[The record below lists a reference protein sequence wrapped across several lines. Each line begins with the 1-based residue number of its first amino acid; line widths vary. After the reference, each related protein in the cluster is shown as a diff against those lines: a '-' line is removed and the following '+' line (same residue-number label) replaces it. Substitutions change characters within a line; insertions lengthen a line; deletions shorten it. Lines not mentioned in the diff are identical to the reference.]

1 MTSFNIDMREY
12 NQWMKNLE
20 RARDDLD
27 DEVFVTL
34 LRNLAAE
41 VLEKTK
47 KRTPVRTGN
56 LRNSWKLGDILI
68 YGNIVGIEIINE
80 AHHAGESYEQL
91 YGKENTG
98 YYASQ
103 IEYGFNFPDGRHYEG
118 RFMLTLSMNEVRSRI
133 PREFNAAFT
142 RWARAK
148 GI

>member
-1 MTSFNIDMREY
+1 MNITVDTSEY
-12 NQWMKNLE
+12 RQWLKNLE
-20 RARDDLD
+20 KAKDNLN
-27 DEVFVTL
+27 DEMFKNLL
-34 LRNLAAE
+34 LRLAEEILA
-41 VLEKTK
+41 KTK

-56 LRNSWKLGDILI
+56 LRNSWQLGRIMT
-68 YGNIVGIEIINE
+68 YGNIIGIEIINDAYHE
-80 AHHAGESYEQL
+80 GSYYELL

-98 YYASQ
+98 NYASQ

-118 RFMLTLSMNEVRSRI
+118 RFMLTISMNEVRARI